1 MTAAQTQQAHGLG
14 NRDLLDQYL
23 AAGFAGRVGWG
34 ERVALL
40 VIDMAG
46 AWTSQDE
53 MIGANLDGVLR
64 NVRRL
69 LDVVRTRDDI
79 PVVFTTMAYDETY
92 SDLPFPSRLKTPHL
106 ERMIR
111 GSERVR
117 LVPGLDRRPH
127 EALIEKPRASAFFN
141 TNLPSILAAQRVDTV
156 VVVGCSTSGCVRSTC
171 ESAIDH
177 GLRAIVPAEAVGD
190 RSASAHEAALFD
202 INARYADVL
211 SVEEVVGHI
220 ERLPRTA
227 GAVTTDA

>member
-1 MTAAQTQQAHGLG
+1 MTAVQTHGLG

-34 ERVALL
+34 ERVAVL

-46 AWTSQDE
+46 AWTRPDE
-53 MIGANLDGVLR
+53 MIGANLDGVLD
-64 NVRRL
+64 NIRRL
-69 LDVVRTRDDI
+69 LEVVRERDDI

-92 SDLPFPSRLKTPHL
+92 SDLPLVTRLKTPHS

-117 LVPGLDRRPH
+117 LVPELDRRPH

-141 TNLPSILAAQRVDTV
+141 TNLLSILVAQRIDTV
-156 VVVGCSTSGCVRSTC
+156 IVVGCSTSGCIRSTC
-171 ESAIDH
+171 ESALDY
-177 GLRAIVPAEAVGD
+177 GFRAIVPAEAVGD
-190 RSASAHEAALFD
+190 RSASAHEANLFD

-211 SVEEVVGHI
+211 PIDEVIDHLG
-220 ERLPRTA
+220 RRPRT
-227 GAVTTDA
+227 GTAVTTGG